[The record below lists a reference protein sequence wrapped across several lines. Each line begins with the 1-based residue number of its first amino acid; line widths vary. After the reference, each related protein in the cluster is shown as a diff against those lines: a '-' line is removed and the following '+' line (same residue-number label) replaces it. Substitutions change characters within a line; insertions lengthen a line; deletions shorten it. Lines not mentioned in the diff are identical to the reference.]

1 MGEETATAQQ
11 IADREMI
18 ERIGRGDQTAFGA
31 LYDRL
36 NGPLYSLALRMLG
49 DAGDAQD
56 ALQDVFLQIW
66 SRARTYD
73 PEQSS
78 VFSWTV
84 LLTRSRVIDRLR
96 ARGRRL
102 RVLVAS
108 TDVEADRTEAAD
120 ASTAESV
127 ADTADKNDEAAR
139 VRSILSNLP
148 SEQREAIELA
158 FFTHLTHHEIA
169 ARLGQP
175 LGTVKAQIRRGL
187 LKLRERL
194 RTQL

>member
-1 MGEETATAQQ
+1 MAEEAATVQQ

-18 ERIGRGDQTAFGA
+18 ERIGRGDQSAFSA

-36 NGPLYSLALRMLG
+36 SRPLYSLALRMLG

-66 SRARTYD
+66 SRAATYN
-73 PEQSS
+73 PEQST

-96 ARGRRL
+96 ARKRRL
-102 RVLVAS
+102 RVVAS
-108 TDVEADRTEAAD
+108 ATGDEDADVAD
-120 ASTAESV
+120 ASTMESA

-139 VRSILSNLP
+139 VRSVLNNLP

-158 FFTHLTHHEIA
+158 FFGHLTHHEIA
-169 ARLGQP
+169 ARLGEP
-175 LGTVKAQIRRGL
+175 LGTIKARIRRGL

-194 RTQL
+194 GT

>member
-1 MGEETATAQQ
+1 MAEEAAIVQQ

-18 ERIGRGDQTAFGA
+18 ERIGRGDQSAFSA

-36 NGPLYSLALRMLG
+36 SRPLYSLALRMLG

-66 SRARTYD
+66 SRAATYN
-73 PEQSS
+73 PEQST

-96 ARGRRL
+96 ARKRRL
-102 RVLVAS
+102 RVVAS
-108 TDVEADRTEAAD
+108 ATGDEDADVAD
-120 ASTAESV
+120 ASTMESA

-139 VRSILSNLP
+139 VRSVLNNLP

-158 FFTHLTHHEIA
+158 FFGHLTHHEIA
-169 ARLGQP
+169 ARLGEP
-175 LGTVKAQIRRGL
+175 LGTIKARIRRGL

-194 RTQL
+194 GT

>member
-1 MGEETATAQQ
+1 MAEEAATVQQ

-18 ERIGRGDQTAFGA
+18 ERIGRGDQSAFSA

-36 NGPLYSLALRMLG
+36 SRPLYSLALRMLG

-66 SRARTYD
+66 SRAATYN
-73 PEQSS
+73 PEQST

-96 ARGRRL
+96 ARKRRL
-102 RVLVAS
+102 RVVDSA
-108 TDVEADRTEAAD
+108 TGDEDADVAD
-120 ASTAESV
+120 ASTMESA

-139 VRSILSNLP
+139 VRSVLNNLP

-158 FFTHLTHHEIA
+158 FFGHLTHHEIA
-169 ARLGQP
+169 ARLGEP
-175 LGTVKAQIRRGL
+175 LGTIKARIRRGL

-194 RTQL
+194 RT

>member
-1 MGEETATAQQ
+1 MAEEAAIVQQ

-18 ERIGRGDQTAFGA
+18 ERIGRGDQSAFSA

-36 NGPLYSLALRMLG
+36 SRPLYSLALRMLG

-66 SRARTYD
+66 SRAATYN
-73 PEQSS
+73 PEQST

-96 ARGRRL
+96 ARKRRL
-102 RVLVAS
+102 RVVDSA
-108 TDVEADRTEAAD
+108 TGDEDADVAD
-120 ASTAESV
+120 ASTMESA

-139 VRSILSNLP
+139 VRSVLNNLP

-158 FFTHLTHHEIA
+158 FFGHLTHHEIA
-169 ARLGQP
+169 ARLGEP
-175 LGTVKAQIRRGL
+175 LGTIKARIRRGL

-194 RTQL
+194 GS

>member
-1 MGEETATAQQ
+1 MAEEAAIVQQ

-18 ERIGRGDQTAFGA
+18 ERIGRGDQSAFSA

-36 NGPLYSLALRMLG
+36 SRPLYSLALRMLG

-56 ALQDVFLQIW
+56 ALQDIFLQIW
-66 SRARTYD
+66 SRAATYN
-73 PEQSS
+73 PEQST

-96 ARGRRL
+96 ARKRRL
-102 RVLVAS
+102 RVVDSA
-108 TDVEADRTEAAD
+108 TGDEDADVAD
-120 ASTAESV
+120 ASTMESA

-139 VRSILSNLP
+139 VRSVLNNLP

-158 FFTHLTHHEIA
+158 FFGHLTHHEIA
-169 ARLGQP
+169 ARLGEP
-175 LGTVKAQIRRGL
+175 LGTIKARIRRGL

-194 RTQL
+194 GS